1 VHKTIK
7 DMDKFK
13 LTLPAMGEGIIEATI
28 TRWLVSQGERVAVD
42 QPLLEV
48 ATDKVDSEIPS
59 PVEGTLSRLVYNEGE
74 IPKVGEVIAIIETG
88 NGIPK
93 PEEELEDQPGGLIPE
108 EMSDETFMK
117 QIVQSVENMIP
128 VSSTAPREEL
138 FISPLVRMLA
148 QQRGITSQELR
159 EIRGTGMDGRV
170 TRDDINEYLIHRKHR
185 ESEGRIFLPLDTS
198 DEQQKSAIPDIIAE
212 PGDET
217 VEMDRMRKIIAGNML
232 KSKRVSPHVTSF
244 LEADITALAEWRNRQ
259 KDHFLKK
266 EQVKLT
272 FTPIFVEAVAMAL
285 KEFPK
290 INVSLA
296 GENIIIRKNINIG
309 IATALPNGNLIVPVI
324 KNADRENL
332 GGLAR
337 RISDLAERARNNSLL
352 LTEIKGGT
360 FTITNIGQYNNLT
373 GTPIINQPESAILA
387 IGTMIKKPW
396 AVQTPDGYGIAI
408 RDITMLSLTYDHRVI
423 DGALGG
429 GFLSRVAWHL
439 EHFDTRREV

>member
-1 VHKTIK
+1 
-7 DMDKFK
+7 MDKFK
-13 LTLPAMGEGIIEATI
+13 LTMPAMGEGIIEATI
-28 TRWLVSQGERVAVD
+28 TRWLVSQGEKVTVD

-59 PVEGTLSRLVYNEGE
+59 PVEGILSRLVYNEGE
-74 IPKVGEVIAIIETG
+74 IPKVGEVIAIIDTG
-88 NGIPK
+88 NGAPV
-93 PEEELEDQPGGLIPE
+93 PEGELEDQPAELINE
-108 EMSDETFMK
+108 EISDETFMK
-117 QIVQSVENMIP
+117 QIAQGAENMTP
-128 VSSTAPREEL
+128 VTPVTTQHEL

-148 QQRGITSQELR
+148 QQRGIASQELR
-159 EIRGTGMDGRV
+159 EIRGTGMDGRI
-170 TRDDINEYLIHRKHR
+170 TRDDINEYLIHRKPR
-185 ESEGRIFLPLDTS
+185 ESQDRILLPLERED
-198 DEQQKSAIPDIIAE
+198 DLQKNVMPEIMAE

-217 VEMDRMRKIIAGNML
+217 IEMDRMRKIIAGNMV

-244 LEADITALAEWRNRQ
+244 LEADITALAEWRSRQ
-259 KDHFLKK
+259 KEDFLKK

-337 RISDLAERARNNSLL
+337 RITDLAERARNNSLL
-352 LTEIKGGT
+352 LHEIKGGT

-408 RDITMLSLTYDHRVI
+408 RDISMLSLTYDHRVI

-429 GFLSRVAWHL
+429 GFLSRIAWHL
-439 EHFDTRREV
+439 EHFNTRREV

>member
-1 VHKTIK
+1 
-7 DMDKFK
+7 MDKFK

-28 TRWLVSQGERVAVD
+28 TRWLVSQGEKVIVD

-59 PVEGTLSRLVYNEGE
+59 PVEGTLSRFVYNEGE
-74 IPKVGEVIAIIETG
+74 IPKVGEVIAIIDTG
-88 NGIPK
+88 NDVPVLDG
-93 PEEELEDQPGGLIPE
+93 ELEDTPAEPISEKIPNE
-108 EMSDETFMK
+108 NIMK
-117 QIVQSVENMIP
+117 QMAQGVESVTP
-128 VSSTAPREEL
+128 VAPVTPYNEI

-148 QQRGITSQELR
+148 RQRGIASQELG
-159 EIRGTGMDGRV
+159 EILGTGMDGRI
-170 TRDDINEYLIHRKHR
+170 TRDDVNEYLINRMPR
-185 ESEGRIFLPLDTS
+185 ESGDSVLLPLERTDDQAKTVM
-198 DEQQKSAIPDIIAE
+198 PDIMPE
-212 PGDET
+212 LDDEII
-217 VEMDRMRKIIAGNML
+217 EMDRMRKIIAVNMV

-259 KDHFLKK
+259 KEHFLKN

-285 KEFPK
+285 KEFPR

-296 GENIIIRKNINIG
+296 GENIIIHKNINIG

-337 RISDLAERARNNSLL
+337 KITDLAERARNNSLL
-352 LTEIKGGT
+352 LHEIKGGT

-396 AVQTPDGYGIAI
+396 AVETPDGYGIAI
-408 RDITMLSLTYDHRVI
+408 RDISMLSLTYDHRVI

-429 GFLSRVAWHL
+429 GFLSRVAWYL
-439 EHFDTRREV
+439 EHFDTRREL

>member
-1 VHKTIK
+1 
-7 DMDKFK
+7 MDKFK

-28 TRWLVSQGERVAVD
+28 TRWLVSQGEKVTVD

-59 PVEGTLSRLVYNEGE
+59 PVEGTLSRFVYNEGE
-74 IPKVGEVIAIIETG
+74 IPKVGEVIAIIDTG
-88 NGIPK
+88 NDVPVLDG
-93 PEEELEDQPGGLIPE
+93 ELEDTPAEPISEKIP
-108 EMSDETFMK
+108 DENIMK
-117 QIVQSVENMIP
+117 QMAQGAESVTP
-128 VSSTAPREEL
+128 VAPVTPNSEI

-148 QQRGITSQELR
+148 RQRGIASQELG
-159 EIRGTGMDGRV
+159 EILGTGMDGRI
-170 TRDDINEYLIHRKHR
+170 TRDDVNEYLINRMPR
-185 ESEGRIFLPLDTS
+185 ESGDSVLLPLERTDDQAKTVM
-198 DEQQKSAIPDIIAE
+198 PDIMPE
-212 PGDET
+212 PDDEII
-217 VEMDRMRKIIAGNML
+217 EMDRMRKIIAVNMV

-259 KDHFLKK
+259 KEHFLKN

-285 KEFPK
+285 KEFPR

-296 GENIIIRKNINIG
+296 GENIIIHKNINIG

-337 RISDLAERARNNSLL
+337 KITDLAERARNNSLL
-352 LTEIKGGT
+352 LHEIKGGT

-396 AVQTPDGYGIAI
+396 AVETPDGYGIAI
-408 RDITMLSLTYDHRVI
+408 RDISMLSLTYDHRVI

-429 GFLSRVAWHL
+429 GFLSRVAWYL
-439 EHFDTRREV
+439 EHFDTRREL